1 MSLCKKAFIVLFII
15 ALGACSTPPQ
25 KPASTARGDYAYTR
39 EYLAWMI
46 RQEMADADVTGLSIA
61 LVDDQDVV
69 WSQGFGYADKQA
81 NIKATPDTV
90 YHLGS
95 IAKVFTATAAMQ
107 LAEQGKMSI
116 DQPLQT
122 FLPEFSIK
130 SRFGDTAKITPRNVM
145 THHSG
150 LPANWVLGMSERHPG
165 PFTDVVTA
173 VKDEYLAY
181 PPDYIFSY
189 SNLGVTLLGAAIGKV
204 SGEGYAGYMDRH
216 LLQPLGMSHS
226 SFAAVIPGKS
236 YDKGREIEAFPL
248 RDLPSGGLNSSAS
261 DIAHFMQM
269 VFADGNYQGKQVL
282 KPESLQQ
289 MLTVQNANLQLD
301 FDFKMG
307 LGWMLSGMD
316 VPRAGTIANHGGST
330 LNYHTTMVV
339 LPEHKLGVI
348 VLSNSTTAQSVVGKV
363 AETAL
368 KLALETKRGISHP
381 APIAQQ
387 VKTVPLTKEDISAYE
402 GYFDTLIGLV
412 KVRGKGGDL
421 HAEIMGQKLEL
432 LKHENQQFGVR
443 FKLFGF
449 IPLKIDILEEL
460 KLSLHK
466 IDGRDVLALTSKEQS
481 MLIGEKV
488 VAISVNNQQLDYV
501 GEYEI
506 TNKHDGPMPD
516 SVRIRHE
523 DGLLIGAFTF
533 PQKPGF
539 VFQAALMPVADNEL
553 VMAGLGP
560 GKGETLHLRKIGNE
574 AHISYSGLN
583 LRKIPDGHVAPDGVN
598 DARRDIAHL
607 DNKSQTA
614 SARSPAPRVT
624 PTNPPTESEKLV
636 AGQPGEGTNVS
647 LRELHINKIN

>member
-1 MSLCKKAFIVLFII
+1 MFTCNRLIHFIRTPIILAPFIL
-15 ALGACSTPPQ
+15 ALAACSTPPQ
-25 KPASTARGDYAYTR
+25 KPVSAARGDYAYAR
-39 EYLAWMI
+39 EYLGWLI
-46 RQEMADADVTGLSIA
+46 EQEMADADVTGLSIA
-61 LVDDQDVV
+61 LVDNQEVV

-81 NIKATPDTV
+81 DIRATPDTV

-107 LAEQGKMSI
+107 LAEQGKMNI
-116 DQPLQT
+116 DQPLQK

-130 SRFGDTAKITPRNVM
+130 SRFGDTGKITPRNIM

-165 PFTDVVTA
+165 PFTEVVTA
-173 VKDEYLAY
+173 VKNEYLAY

-189 SNLGVTLLGAAIGKV
+189 SNLGSTLLGAAIGTV
-204 SGEGYAGYMDRH
+204 SGEGYAGYMDKH

-226 SFAAVIPGKS
+226 AFAAVIPGKS
-236 YDKGREIEAFPL
+236 YDKGREIEAIPL
-248 RDLPSGGLNSSAS
+248 RDLPSGGLNSSAG
-261 DIAHFMQM
+261 DIARFMQM
-269 VFADGNYQGKQVL
+269 VFADGRYQGKQIV

-289 MLTVQNANLQLD
+289 MLKVQSANLPLD

-307 LGWMLSGMD
+307 LGWMLSGLD
-316 VPRAGTIANHGGST
+316 VPRAGPVANHGGST
-330 LNYHTTMVV
+330 LNYHSMMAV
-339 LPEHKLGVI
+339 LPEHKLGVV
-348 VLSNSTTAQSVVGKV
+348 VLSNSTTAQGVVGKI
-363 AETAL
+363 AEATL
-368 KLALETKRGISHP
+368 KLALETKRGI
-381 APIAQQ
+381 AQPEQ
-387 VKTVPLTKEDISAYE
+387 VVREVKTVPLSTADISAYE

-449 IPLKIDILEEL
+449 IPLKIGVLEEL

-488 VAISVNNQQLDYV
+488 VPINISTQALDFI
-501 GEYEI
+501 GDYEI
-506 TNKHDGPMPD
+506 TNKHDGPLPD

-539 VFQAALMPVADNEL
+539 VFQSALLPIADNQF

-560 GKGETLHLRKIGNE
+560 GKGETLHLRKIGTE
-574 AHISYSGLN
+574 THISYSGLD
-583 LRKIPDGHVAPDGVN
+583 LRRLP
-598 DARRDIAHL
+598 
-607 DNKSQTA
+607 S
-614 SARSPAPRVT
+614 
-624 PTNPPTESEKLV
+624 
-636 AGQPGEGTNVS
+636 
-647 LRELHINKIN
+647 KIN